1 VLGLGHVATT
11 PLALGEV
18 VRSAMDVLKPARA
31 ERRVSGL
38 EAGDVGAAVVEV
50 EPGLAAGALPGPEGL
65 PRVGAGAGVVLQ
77 AAGGAGGGDGA
88 DRDGRLTGRV

>member
-1 VLGLGHVATT
+1 
-11 PLALGEV
+11 
-18 VRSAMDVLKPARA
+18 MDVLKPARA

-50 EPGLAAGALPGPEGL
+50 ELELAAGALPGPEGL

>member
-1 VLGLGHVATT
+1 
-11 PLALGEV
+11 
-18 VRSAMDVLKPARA
+18 MDVLKPARA